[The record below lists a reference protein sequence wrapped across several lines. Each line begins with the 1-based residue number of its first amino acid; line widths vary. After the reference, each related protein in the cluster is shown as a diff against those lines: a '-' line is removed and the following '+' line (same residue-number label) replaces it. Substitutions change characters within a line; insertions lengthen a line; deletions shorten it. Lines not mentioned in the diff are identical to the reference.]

1 MFVAAPT
8 YGQWGQ
14 RSVARADVSA
24 RGFTRPRLAWVEP
37 VAAGRERPHIGR
49 GRGRR
54 AGPDGPVGRRPS
66 RVQRRAR
73 DLLRH
78 GPEPPARPG
87 PAVRRSRL
95 RGDVPVEPGAPVDLR
110 ERHAPPPPLGRLRC
124 RPRRRAHQGGP
135 GRERRSC
142 RGPPA
147 RCGGKVTRHSPDAD
161 ALVRRSVAPSITE
174 TARSGAVHP
183 QTGMVAWRWSTIP
196 SPKSRG
202 SRRSRV
208 ESRCAAAALAKQSV
222 ATRDVRAKVRRRIGG
237 GAWGDANEY
246 SIQWNNSRWREEAG
260 RRVYAHPSCAASR
273 RAEGATPTRVVLA

>member
-1 MFVAAPT
+1 MI
-8 YGQWGQ
+8 
-14 RSVARADVSA
+14 
-24 RGFTRPRLAWVEP
+24 RLSRTIHFN
-37 VAAGRERPHIGR
+37 AGRSLWRPQWTEEKNRAVYGDEGPHGYGHNYDLEVEVEGR
-49 GRGRR
+49 T
-54 AGPDGPVGRRPS
+54 D
-66 RVQRRAR
+66 
-73 DLLRH
+73 
-78 GPEPPARPG
+78 
-87 PAVRRSRL
+87 
-95 RGDVPVEPGAPVDLR
+95 
-110 ERHAPPPPLGRLRC
+110 
-124 RPRRRAHQGGP
+124 
-135 GRERRSC
+135 
-142 RGPPA
+142 
-147 RCGGKVTRHSPDAD
+147 
-161 ALVRRSVAPSITE
+161 
-174 TARSGAVHP
+174 P